1 MEALG
6 YRKSLELIGSGRVIT
21 GDEAC
26 SLGLV
31 SIVSDNLETGLSE
44 LINPLR
50 AVMPEALID
59 AKSML
64 AGIAYG
70 EEPWVAERRSQI
82 RRLRH
87 LHSLMSDQ

>member
-21 GDEAC
+21 ADEAQ

-31 SIVSDNLETGLSE
+31 TAITEDLDEGLRQ
-44 LINPLR
+44 LCDPLR

-64 AGIAYG
+64 SGIAYG
-70 EEPWVAERRSQI
+70 EEPWVAERRSQTK
-82 RRLRH
+82 RLRH
-87 LHSLMSDQ
+87 LHALMSNQ